1 MSDYH
6 DPTWLVERAW
16 SLYPLPKLQKLIE
29 SAILDLERLEPPRCE
44 EASQSLLNPVA
55 EALKAC
61 VAELRHASGVP
72 DAARTRAA
80 HCELVRQCIAA
91 EPTAWG
97 KTFGAAL
104 DQYRH
109 AASTALQASL
119 IAAQPS

>member
-16 SLYPLPKLQKLIE
+16 SLYPLSKLQKLIE
-29 SAILDLERLEPPRCE
+29 SAIVELERLEPPRCDD
-44 EASQSLLNPVA
+44 AGQNVLNPVT

-80 HCELVRQCIAA
+80 HCELVRQYIAA
-91 EPTAWG
+91 DPDAWG
-97 KTFGAAL
+97 KSFGAAL
-104 DQYRH
+104 DEYRH